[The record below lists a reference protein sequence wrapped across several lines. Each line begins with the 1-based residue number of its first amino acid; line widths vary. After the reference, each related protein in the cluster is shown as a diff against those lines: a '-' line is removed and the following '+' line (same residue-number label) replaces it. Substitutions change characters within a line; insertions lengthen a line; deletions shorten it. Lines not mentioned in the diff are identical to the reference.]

1 MAFEADKVAFL
12 DIDGTYLTRVLQDWY
27 TFCGN
32 FLILF
37 LFYKIVTVSDVFFQ
51 VHEIF
56 FKCMYILMN

>member
-37 LFYKIVTVSDVFFQ
+37 LFYKIVTVSVT
-51 VHEIF
+51 
-56 FKCMYILMN
+56 LN